1 MEDQKLRELS
11 KDFLK
16 DNVLCHSITPEGEIT
31 HKFKNG
37 RIRKIYL
44 FQRLV
49 KILDSEKNELY
60 SNVLDESHPLIKC
73 AKLYYKLHFIRK
85 GAVGY
90 ARYLQIEREK
100 RRILSEI
107 EEIYFL
113 V

>member
-73 AKLYYKLHFIRK
+73 AKLYYKLHFMKK
-85 GAVGY
+85 GVDYAGY
-90 ARYLQIEREK
+90 LRIEREK
-100 RRILSEI
+100 RFILSEI